1 MDIIQNP
8 ITGLECRGLVGM
20 AEGSIFGAV
29 SGISRILAAF
39 IEGPL
44 SLANTFLGE

>member
-8 ITGLECRGLVGM
+8 ITGLECRGLIGM
-20 AEGSIFGAV
+20 AEGSVFGAI
-29 SGISRILAAF
+29 SGISRILAVS

-44 SLANTFLGE
+44 SVANTFFR